1 MLDVLWPEKFKG
13 SDPEEVTMSVFDI
26 FPEAQEKF
34 RTEGRQQG
42 IEQGRQQGIEQAT
55 HELRAAERARLGR
68 QATRKF
74 GRRAGEGLTA
84 YLSDRH
90 EPADFEQ
97 VLDWIIDC
105 QSEAEILSKLPANY
119 AART

>member
-1 MLDVLWPEKFKG
+1 
-13 SDPEEVTMSVFDI
+13 MSVFDI

-42 IEQGRQQGIEQAT
+42 IEQGIEQAT
-55 HELRAAERARLGR
+55 HELRAAERARL
-68 QATRKF
+68 

-105 QSEAEILSKLPANY
+105 QSEAEILAKLPANG
-119 AART
+119 AAES

>member
-1 MLDVLWPEKFKG
+1 
-13 SDPEEVTMSVFDI
+13 MSVFDI

-42 IEQGRQQGIEQAT
+42 IEQGIEQAT

-68 QATRKF
+68 QAARKF

-90 EPADFEQ
+90 ESADFER

-105 QSEAEILSKLPANY
+105 QSEAEILAKLSANG
-119 AART
+119 AAES

>member
-1 MLDVLWPEKFKG
+1 
-13 SDPEEVTMSVFDI
+13 MSVFDI

-42 IEQGRQQGIEQAT
+42 IEQGMKQGLKQGIEQAT

-90 EPADFEQ
+90 ESADFER

-105 QSEAEILSKLPANY
+105 QSEAEILAKLPANG
-119 AART
+119 AAES